1 MVVSVVRYWMSAY
14 TDLVKSL
21 KELNL
26 KELNKVQF
34 LDLSNQFLTEIPPEV
49 FQLTNLKKL
58 CLSYNQIE
66 VIPSAISQLSNLTEL
81 HLFGNQDAGTRWI

>member
-21 KELNL
+21 KELN
-26 KELNKVQF
+26 KVQF
-34 LDLSNQFLTEIPPEV
+34 LDLSNQCLTEIPPEV

-58 CLSYNQIE
+58 CLSYSQIE
-66 VIPSAISQLSNLTEL
+66 VIPSAISQLTNLTEL